1 MASKPRLAGALVLA
15 ALASTSARAD
25 TVTLK
30 NGRELHGKLLD
41 EDKVVIRLRI
51 EGGGSI
57 TVPKADIA
65 TFTEGEVLVTY
76 SRPQAD
82 TAPVTTPTSPDP
94 ATPTPPAGGAATP
107 APTGAAPTTPA
118 AAAWVWPASLTPA
131 QIAELTPIR
140 DAVLKQ
146 LADLGP
152 PAEERL
158 KALETSAAERT
169 RIQELMARFRDRQRQ
184 GSANARR
191 GVAREE
197 VVGFG
202 AKGIDALVDGL
213 GSESQW
219 TRRVSAQ
226 ALGALAGGAGEVTA
240 KDMRWLM
247 IHQSVPQKL
256 LALLGD
262 QGEVDSPFV
271 RADANAALEAISG
284 AKQEWPQTTD
294 RMRTPAESQAADAW
308 SRWWQT
314 ERRRFERSQE
324 TYAAK
329 RAALEAKLDLLRQ
342 GKSPSSTP
350 EPE

>member
-1 MASKPRLAGALVLA
+1 MATMPRLVGALVVA
-15 ALASTSARAD
+15 AFATTARAD

-30 NGRELHGKLLD
+30 NGRELHGKLID
-41 EDKVVIRLRI
+41 ENKVNVRLRI
-51 EGGGSI
+51 EGGGTI
-57 TVPKADIA
+57 TVAKADIA
-65 TFTEGEVLVTY
+65 TFMEGEVLVTY
-76 SRPQAD
+76 SPPQ
-82 TAPVTTPTSPDP
+82 TEVAPVTTPTAPDGAAP
-94 ATPTPPAGGAATP
+94 ATPGAATP
-107 APTGAAPTTPA
+107 ATPGGATPA
-118 AAAWVWPASLTPA
+118 AGTPAAPAAAPAWVWPASLSA
-131 QIAELTPIR
+131 EKIAELTPIR

-146 LADLGP
+146 LEDLGP
-152 PAEERL
+152 SPEERL

-169 RIQELMARFRDRQRQ
+169 RIQEVMARFRDRQRQ

-191 GVAREE
+191 GVARDE

-226 ALGALAGGAGEVTA
+226 ALGALSGGAGDVTA

-284 AKQEWPQTTD
+284 AKQQWPETTD
-294 RMRTPAESQAADAW
+294 RMRTPAESQAAEAW
-308 SRWWQT
+308 AKWWQT
-314 ERRRFERSQE
+314 ERRRFDRAQE
-324 TYAAK
+324 SYATT
-329 RAALEAKLDLLRQ
+329 RAALDAKLALLRQ
-342 GKSPSSTP
+342 GKAP
-350 EPE
+350 E

>member
-1 MASKPRLAGALVLA
+1 MATKPRLFGALVVA
-15 ALASTSARAD
+15 AFASTPARAD

-41 EDKVVIRLRI
+41 ESKASIRLRI
-51 EGGGSI
+51 EGGGTI
-57 TVPKADIA
+57 TVLKADIA
-65 TFTEGEVLVTY
+65 TFMEGEVLVTY
-76 SRPQAD
+76 SKPQTDA
-82 TAPVTTPTSPDP
+82 APVVTQTTPGGT
-94 ATPTPPAGGAATP
+94 TPTPPGGGAATP
-107 APTGAAPTTPA
+107 PPAGTPTTPA
-118 AAAWVWPASLTPA
+118 AAPAWVWPATLTPA
-131 QIAELTPIR
+131 EIAELTPIR

-146 LADLGP
+146 LEELGP
-152 PAEERL
+152 SAEERL

-169 RIQELMARFRDRQRQ
+169 RIQEVMARFRDRQRQ

-191 GVAREE
+191 GVARDE

-226 ALGALAGGAGEVTA
+226 ALGALSGGAQEVTA

-256 LALLGD
+256 LALLAD

-284 AKQEWPQTTD
+284 AKQQWPETTD
-294 RMRTPAESQAADAW
+294 RMRTPGESQAAEAW
-308 SRWWQT
+308 SKWWAT
-314 ERRRFERSQE
+314 ERRRFDRAQE
-324 TYAAK
+324 SYATN
-329 RAALEAKLDLLRQ
+329 RAALEAKVGLLRQ
-342 GKSPSSTP
+342 GKNPNRS
-350 EPE
+350 E

>member
-1 MASKPRLAGALVLA
+1 MASKPRLVGALVVA
-15 ALASTSARAD
+15 AFAATSARAD

-30 NGRELHGKLLD
+30 NGRELHGKLID
-41 EDKVVIRLRI
+41 EDKVAIRLRI

-76 SRPQAD
+76 SKPQTD
-82 TAPVTTPTSPDP
+82 TAPVTTPTTPAG

-107 APTGAAPTTPA
+107 PPAGTPPTTPA
-118 AAAWVWPASLTPA
+118 AAPAWVWPSTLTPE

-146 LADLGP
+146 LQDLGP
-152 PAEERL
+152 PPEERL

-169 RIQELMARFRDRQRQ
+169 RIQEVMARFRDRQRQ

-213 GSESQW
+213 GSENQW
-219 TRRVSAQ
+219 TRRISAQ
-226 ALGALAGGAGEVTA
+226 ALGALSGGAGEVTA

-256 LALLGD
+256 LGLLGD

-284 AKQEWPQTTD
+284 AKQAWPQTTD
-294 RMRTPAESQAADAW
+294 RMRTPAESLAADAW
-308 SRWWQT
+308 SKWWQT
-314 ERRRFERSQE
+314 ERRRFDRAQDS
-324 TYAAK
+324 YAAT
-329 RAALEAKLDLLRQ
+329 RAALEAKVDLLRQ
-342 GKSPSSTP
+342 GKNPNAP
-350 EPE
+350 E